1 MNLLNI
7 LLKKAKSIIRE
18 KLYNIMVK
26 RKMTEAQR
34 EAAAKNLAK
43 ARAAK
48 KPPKLANVHHTVK
61 ALPDDDTLSYA
72 SVRKWI
78 KTQEGLVKSARL
90 TERSRNKDISQKD
103 KNKAMRTRIGAQAY
117 IRSIKNYISTGDWST
132 MYYGEFEDQLMGWV
146 TVAPVGEKI

>member
-1 MNLLNI
+1 MMSEDEKQEKINKRMAALR
-7 LLKKAKSIIRE
+7 AKR
-18 KLYNIMVK
+18 
-26 RKMTEAQR
+26 
-34 EAAAKNLAK
+34 
-43 ARAAK
+43 

-72 SVRKWI
+72 SVKKWI
-78 KTQEGLVKSARL
+78 KTQEGIVKSARL

-132 MYYGEFEDQLMGWV
+132 MYYGEFEDQLMGWKV
-146 TVAPVGEKI
+146 IAPAGRDINSK

>member
-1 MNLLNI
+1 MMSEDEKQEKINKRMAALR
-7 LLKKAKSIIRE
+7 AKR
-18 KLYNIMVK
+18 
-26 RKMTEAQR
+26 
-34 EAAAKNLAK
+34 
-43 ARAAK
+43 

-72 SVRKWI
+72 NVRKWI

-117 IRSIKNYISTGDWST
+117 IRSIKNYITTGDWST
-132 MYYGEFEDQLMGWV
+132 MFYGEFEDKLMQWKV
-146 TVAPVGEKI
+146 IAPVGRDINSK